1 MYLCCSWVT
10 CFYSPKS
17 FQVVSELACPIPL
30 LSCFPLWGFGLGH
43 GVDSHSFS
51 PFPWRILRE
60 SSFLCQLFC
69 SGISSVT
76 GVAAFSEVSQRCL
89 CFACSFR
96 ADEPLDSP
104 SQFLFKKG
112 KHTVSAPFAAW
123 KVSIFQSSM
132 QDLRP
137 KPFEKHCLQWD
148 VPQWV
153 WSCTR
158 QEGMVFAPSPLCCG
172 LVSSCTS
179 SQSYPM
185 FLFKAGISALS
196 KPSTQPDELVT
207 CSWMLVING

>member
-1 MYLCCSWVT
+1 MNFEGIQLSL
-10 CFYSPKS
+10 S
-17 FQVVSELACPIPL
+17 VV
-30 LSCFPLWGFGLGH
+30 LW
-43 GVDSHSFS
+43 
-51 PFPWRILRE
+51 W
-60 SSFLCQLFC
+60 
-69 SGISSVT
+69 ISSVT
-76 GVAAFSEVSQRCL
+76 GVAAFNELSQRCL

-96 ADEPLDSP
+96 ADETLDSP
-104 SQFLFKKG
+104 SQFLFKRG

-123 KVSIFQSSM
+123 KVSIFQSLM

-153 WSCTR
+153 WSRTR